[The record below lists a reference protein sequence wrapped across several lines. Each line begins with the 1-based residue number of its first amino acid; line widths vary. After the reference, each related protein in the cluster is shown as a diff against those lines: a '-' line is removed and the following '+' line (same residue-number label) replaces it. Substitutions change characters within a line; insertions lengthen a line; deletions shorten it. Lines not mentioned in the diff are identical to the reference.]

1 MSVLFFPVV
10 GALYSPGGFQ
20 YDSKCNNLGVGLH
33 DNVYQ
38 HPKHSRLLLP
48 QTYFDN
54 NLFPFTGLYHNPIV
68 YWGIDAN

>member
-1 MSVLFFPVV
+1 MIANVMIW
-10 GALYSPGGFQ
+10 G
-20 YDSKCNNLGVGLH
+20 LGCMIMYI
-33 DNVYQ
+33 N
-38 HPKHSRLLLP
+38 PKHSLLLP